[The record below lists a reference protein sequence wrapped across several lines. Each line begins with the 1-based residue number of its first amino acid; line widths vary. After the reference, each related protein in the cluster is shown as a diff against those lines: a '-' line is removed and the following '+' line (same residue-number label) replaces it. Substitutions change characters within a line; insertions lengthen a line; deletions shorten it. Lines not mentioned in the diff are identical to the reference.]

1 MVMLTTNFPKLIE
14 TLVKPLVRHP
24 EKVSVTKRESNR
36 YHEYVLDVD
45 PVDVGR
51 VIGRQGHVASALRT
65 VVEGAR
71 NKRVND
77 KKIRLVINDHRH

>member
-1 MVMLTTNFPKLIE
+1 MINVDFSELIV
-14 TLVKPLVRHP
+14 TLVQPLVKEP
-24 EKVSVTKRESNR
+24 SAVTVTERDTDR
-36 YHEYVLDVD
+36 YHEYVLNVA
-45 PVDVGR
+45 PSDVGR

-71 NKRVND
+71 NKHNNA

>member
-1 MVMLTTNFPKLIE
+1 MLNVDFSKLIVILVQP
-14 TLVKPLVRHP
+14 LVKEP
-24 EKVSVTKRESNR
+24 SAVTVTERDTDR
-36 YHEYVLDVD
+36 YHEYVLDVA
-45 PVDVGR
+45 PSDVGR

-71 NKRVND
+71 NKRINA

>member
-1 MVMLTTNFPKLIE
+1 MLNVDFSKLIV
-14 TLVKPLVRHP
+14 TLVQPLVKEP
-24 EKVSVTKRESNR
+24 SAVTVTERDTDR
-36 YHEYVLDVD
+36 YHEYVLDVA
-45 PVDVGR
+45 PGDVGR

-71 NKRVND
+71 NKRINA

>member
-1 MVMLTTNFPKLIE
+1 MIEIDFSKLIL
-14 TLVKPLVRHP
+14 TLVQPLVSDP
-24 EKVSVTKRESNR
+24 SAVTVTERDTDR
-36 YHEYVLDVD
+36 YHEYVLDVAEA
-45 PVDVGR
+45 DVGR

-71 NKRVND
+71 NKHVNA

>member
-1 MVMLTTNFPKLIE
+1 MLTTNYTNLIE
-14 TLVKPLVRHP
+14 TLVKPLVRYP
-24 EKVSVTKRESNR
+24 NKVTVTKCESNR

-71 NKRVND
+71 NKQVND